1 MSESGEAVKS
11 WRQRGALDLIGGS
24 LLLVLVW
31 GMTQPAIKA
40 AYAGMSPFAL
50 VWIRSALSALT
61 ITAWSLAAGIP
72 DRVTQPHPRRELA
85 HRILNGALHNAYVF
99 FIYTGMTGTQASRA
113 SVLLYTQPVWVMLI
127 GAALLTGERITL
139 RRGLGFFIAMAG
151 TVTIFSR
158 RLGGESALW
167 ADLFIVISAMLWGFQ
182 AVHFKRF
189 LGRSDVFA
197 VTRWAMII
205 GAPLYFALTWAVED
219 GGRYAFGFPQ
229 LYAIFHMGVVSSSLV
244 LVFWAHLMMK
254 FSPARV
260 SIFLFLT
267 PAVGVAGSA
276 FFLGETVGA
285 QFLAGAAM
293 TIFGVWLVTVERG
306 RQGVR

>member
-244 LVFWAHLMMK
+244 LVLWAHLMMK

>member
-1 MSESGEAVKS
+1 MSESGKAVKS
-11 WRQRGALDLIGGS
+11 SRLDGSLELIGGS
-24 LLLVLVW
+24 LILVLVW

-50 VWIRSALSALT
+50 VWIRSVLSALT
-61 ITAWSLAAGIP
+61 ITVWSLAAGIP

-85 HRILNGALHNAYVF
+85 HRILNGVLHNAYVF

-158 RLGGESALW
+158 RPGGEGALW
-167 ADLFIVISAMLWGFQ
+167 ADLFIVAAAILWGFQ
-182 AVHFKRF
+182 AVHFRRF
-189 LGRSDVFA
+189 LGQSDVFA
-197 VTRWAMII
+197 VTRWAMLI
-205 GAPLYFALTWAVED
+205 GAPFYFTLTWVVED

-244 LVFWAHLMMK
+244 LVLWAHLMMK

-276 FFLGETVGA
+276 IFLGETVGA
-285 QFLAGAAM
+285 QFLAGASV
-293 TIFGVWLVTVERG
+293 TIFGVWLVTVR
-306 RQGVR
+306 RR